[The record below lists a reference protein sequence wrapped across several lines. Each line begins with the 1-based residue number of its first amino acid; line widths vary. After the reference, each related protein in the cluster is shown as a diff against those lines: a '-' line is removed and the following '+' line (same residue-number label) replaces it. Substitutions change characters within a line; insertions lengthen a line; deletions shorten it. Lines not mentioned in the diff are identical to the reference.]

1 MIAGVKPAGWVST
14 KIDAR
19 LGVAIASMNI
29 PAVVDFTDVDPI
41 KMISTGDWLE
51 INGTTGEVII
61 TKKNKD

>member
-1 MIAGVKPAGWVST
+1 
-14 KIDAR
+14 
-19 LGVAIASMNI
+19 
-29 PAVVDFTDVDPI
+29 VVDFTDVDPI